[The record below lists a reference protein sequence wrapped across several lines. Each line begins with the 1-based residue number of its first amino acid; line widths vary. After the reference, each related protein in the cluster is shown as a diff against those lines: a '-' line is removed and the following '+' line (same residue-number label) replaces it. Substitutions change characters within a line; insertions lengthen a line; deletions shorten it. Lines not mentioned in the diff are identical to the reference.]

1 MKKDLLETLLVLFL
15 TILLCGGGLWLILF
29 HLLRGLKW

>member
-1 MKKDLLETLLVLFL
+1 MKKDLLQTLLVLL
-15 TILLCGGGLWLILF
+15 VTILLCGGILWLILF

>member
-1 MKKDLLETLLVLFL
+1 MKKDLLQSLLVLLL

-29 HLLRGLKW
+29 HLLHGLKW